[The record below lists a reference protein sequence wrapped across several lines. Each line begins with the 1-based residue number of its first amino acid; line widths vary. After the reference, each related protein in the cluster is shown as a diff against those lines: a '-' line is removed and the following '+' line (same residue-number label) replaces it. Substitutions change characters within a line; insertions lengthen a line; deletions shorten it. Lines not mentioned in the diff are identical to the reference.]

1 MHSYNPINPLS
12 VLIMMPRIKFFA
24 AVLLALLSGA
34 VAFAPA
40 SLPTRG
46 ISEKCIQKFV
56 QQKLQYQQRTR
67 LLRPLRMSETEE
79 TSAAPVAE
87 KEEKVEEEPM
97 DAATKLAL
105 EKQKRAD
112 ELRAQ
117 EVFMKRSTGLHK
129 CNNCD
134 WEYDPEKGDSFLIG
148 GMIKPGTQFADLPSN
163 WRCPTCRASKD
174 NFVEVVETIPGFE
187 VNQGYGFGTN
197 SMTTGEKNTLIW
209 GGLAFFF
216 LLFIGGYALS

>member
-1 MHSYNPINPLS
+1 
-12 VLIMMPRIKFFA
+12 MMPRIEIFTA
-24 AVLLALLSGA
+24 MLVLLSGA

-40 SLPTRG
+40 SVPTRG
-46 ISEKCIQKFV
+46 ISERCINQFV
-56 QQKLQYQQRTR
+56 QKKLQHQQRTD

-79 TSAAPVAE
+79 SSAAAPVAE
-87 KEEKVEEEPM
+87 KEEDVEEEPM

-129 CNNCD
+129 CSNCD

-174 NFVEVVETIPGFE
+174 NFEEVVETIPGFE

-197 SMTTGEKNTLIW
+197 TMTSGEKNTLIW
-209 GGLAFFF
+209 GSLAAFFF
-216 LLFIGGYALS
+216 LFLGGYALS

>member
-1 MHSYNPINPLS
+1 
-12 VLIMMPRIKFFA
+12 MPRIEIIA
-24 AVLLALLSGA
+24 TAILALLSGA

-40 SLPTRG
+40 SSVPTRG
-46 ISEKCIQKFV
+46 ISEECMQTFLQK
-56 QQKLQYQQRTR
+56 KLQHQQRAN
-67 LLRPLRMSETEE
+67 LLRPLHMSETEE
-79 TSAAPVAE
+79 ATSSSPIASAE
-87 KEEKVEEEPM
+87 KGEEAEEDAEPM

-129 CNNCD
+129 CSNCD

-209 GGLAFFF
+209 GGLAAFF

>member
-1 MHSYNPINPLS
+1 
-12 VLIMMPRIKFFA
+12 MMPRIEIIA
-24 AVLLALLSGA
+24 AAIVALLSGA

-40 SLPTRG
+40 SSMPTRG
-46 ISEKCIQKFV
+46 ISEECMQTFLQK
-56 QQKLQYQQRTR
+56 KLQHQQRAN
-67 LLRPLRMSETEE
+67 LLRPLHMSETEE
-79 TSAAPVAE
+79 ATSSSPIASAE
-87 KEEKVEEEPM
+87 KGEEAEEDAEPM

-129 CNNCD
+129 CSNCD

-209 GGLAFFF
+209 GGLAAFF

>member
-1 MHSYNPINPLS
+1 
-12 VLIMMPRIKFFA
+12 MMPRIEIIA
-24 AVLLALLSGA
+24 AVFALLSGA

-40 SLPTRG
+40 SVPTRG
-46 ISEKCIQKFV
+46 IPDRCVQQFV
-56 QQKLQYQQRTR
+56 QKKLQHQQRTH

-79 TSAAPVAE
+79 TAAAAPVAE
-87 KEEKVEEEPM
+87 KEEEEEEQPM

-129 CNNCD
+129 CSNCD

-174 NFVEVVETIPGFE
+174 NFEEVVETIPGFE

-197 SMTTGEKNTLIW
+197 SMTSGQKNTLIW
-209 GGLAFFF
+209 GGLAAFF
-216 LLFIGGYALS
+216 LLFLGGYAMS

>member
-1 MHSYNPINPLS
+1 
-12 VLIMMPRIKFFA
+12 
-24 AVLLALLSGA
+24 
-34 VAFAPA
+34 
-40 SLPTRG
+40 
-46 ISEKCIQKFV
+46 
-56 QQKLQYQQRTR
+56 
-67 LLRPLRMSETEE
+67 MSDTEE
-79 TSAAPVAE
+79 STSSAPVASI
-87 KEEKVEEEPM
+87 EEEAEEEEPM
-97 DAATKLAL
+97 DAATKLQF
-105 EKQKRAD
+105 EKQKKAD

-129 CNNCD
+129 CSNCD

-148 GMIKPGTQFADLPSN
+148 GMIQPGTNFEDLPSN

-174 NFVEVVETIPGFE
+174 NFEEVVETIPGFE

-209 GGLAFFF
+209 GSIAGFF